1 MDEMDTMDGMD
12 GMGRHNAPPAVSE
25 RFDVLPFGGLLR
37 AARAMGHGM
46 EQGYETEDGEYC
58 HWKAQPASYHL
69 NRALRH
75 LALWKTGDTSEDH
88 VDHIVSR
95 ILMWGALVE

>member
-1 MDEMDTMDGMD
+1 MEPADKLTPNEFVAIQCEYMRGPTGDWQAFLQRRAREVLGDQGE
-12 GMGRHNAPPAVSE
+12 RRAPPEVAE

-58 HWKAQPASYHL
+58 HWRRQPASYHL
-69 NRALRH
+69 NRA
-75 LALWKTGDTSEDH
+75 
-88 VDHIVSR
+88 
-95 ILMWGALVE
+95 ILM